1 MHMSTSYNSSG
12 KDWSTVKFLNLAN
25 PNRMSFSEYQ
35 NVPFMY
41 SVNKSLSIY
50 ILAKLLQC
58 EFNIANKFN

>member
-1 MHMSTSYNSSG
+1 MHMSTCYNSSG

-25 PNRMSFSEYQ
+25 PNRISCSEYQ

-50 ILAKLLQC
+50 IS
-58 EFNIANKFN
+58 